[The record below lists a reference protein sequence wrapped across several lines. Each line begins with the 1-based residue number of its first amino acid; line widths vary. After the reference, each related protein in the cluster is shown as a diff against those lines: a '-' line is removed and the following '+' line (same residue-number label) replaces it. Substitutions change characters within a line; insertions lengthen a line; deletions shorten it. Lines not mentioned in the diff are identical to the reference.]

1 MLLLYWWWRSDAS
14 AVRIGPT
21 EIAFEAKNEL
31 VVLPIVAGERA
42 ADHAIGRD
50 TILGYNSVF
59 FDMGATPQITDM
71 SADVKAG
78 PIYTGGGA
86 ATGRGALTG
95 ISAAD
100 ATCAHTTVNAAAII
114 AIDKRRMA
122 APKPSSDAK

>member
-1 MLLLYWWWRSDAS
+1 
-14 AVRIGPT
+14 
-21 EIAFEAKNEL
+21 L

-78 PIYTGGGA
+78 PIVY
-86 ATGRGALTG
+86 GRRRSDGPRRLDRH
-95 ISAAD
+95 IS
-100 ATCAHTTVNAAAII
+100 
-114 AIDKRRMA
+114 R
-122 APKPSSDAK
+122 